1 MPKIT
6 YVRTLANSARVVIK
20 NVPAVAVE
28 WEGGSEVGFAPE
40 VVERLE
46 ALLKAAERENPPPG
60 TVVVLDYETSS
71 PEER

>member
-6 YVRTLANSARVVIK
+6 YVRTLANGAGVVIK
-20 NVPAVAVE
+20 NVPAVTVE

-60 TVVVLDYETSS
+60 AFVVLDYEAPS